1 MRTPP
6 APDASPTP
14 PCFPDDHDFAKW
26 TLFNRRSRSLRVPN
40 FCGDCN
46 PVYQQRMIDKD
57 RCQFPNAK
65 FYVFSKILKD
75 GSREEEIVGLRMPP
89 VAVQRPYTTGVP
101 V

>member
-1 MRTPP
+1 
-6 APDASPTP
+6 
-14 PCFPDDHDFAKW
+14 
-26 TLFNRRSRSLRVPN
+26 
-40 FCGDCN
+40 
-46 PVYQQRMIDKD
+46 MIDKD